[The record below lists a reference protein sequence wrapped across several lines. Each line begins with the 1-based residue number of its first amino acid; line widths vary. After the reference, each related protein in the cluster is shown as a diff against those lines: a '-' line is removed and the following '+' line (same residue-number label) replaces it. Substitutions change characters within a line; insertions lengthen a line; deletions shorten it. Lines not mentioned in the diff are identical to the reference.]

1 MPKTQMPIERWT
13 EDLVMSIAPFAGT
26 PGPVPVNGGALQR
39 VPTLSAVAT
48 EQAPADLTIHRITE
62 THHGRTL
69 LTLGHAAEYLADS
82 RRFLFPETSTEADDE
97 AIHILMELSS
107 HVFTEYAEQK
117 AGGKRQLE
125 EKLVGWVTHWFDKS
139 KSRTN

>member
-1 MPKTQMPIERWT
+1 MDGGSI
-13 EDLVMSIAPFAGT
+13 VMSSAPFAGT

-39 VPTLSAVAT
+39 VPTLSAADT
-48 EQAPADLTIHRITE
+48 PQASSDLTIHRITE

-82 RRFLFPETSTEADDE
+82 RRFLFPETSTGADDE

-107 HVFTEYAEQK
+107 QVFTEYAELK
-117 AGGKRQLE
+117 AGGNRQLE
-125 EKLVGWVTHWFDKS
+125 ERVIVWVTRWFDRR
-139 KSRTN
+139 KSRSN

>member
-1 MPKTQMPIERWT
+1 
-13 EDLVMSIAPFAGT
+13 MSSAPFEGT
-26 PGPVPVNGGALQR
+26 SGPVPVNGGVLQR
-39 VPTLSAVAT
+39 IPTLSAAT
-48 EQAPADLTIHRITE
+48 AQVPLDLTIHRITE

-107 HVFTEYAEQK
+107 QVFTEYAEQK
-117 AGGKRQLE
+117 AGGKRQME
-125 EKLVGWVTHWFDKS
+125 ERLMGWVTGWFDRKKDRRNQS
-139 KSRTN
+139 TSDNQRKRVVN